1 MHFSIAKK
9 SDVPVGEQ
17 LEAQI
22 IVGIVS
28 SDCKPG
34 EKLPSTRE
42 LGRRLAVHPN
52 TISAVY
58 RRLAERGWVIFRKGS
73 GVYIRELRGDPPLEG
88 CLELDQMISVF
99 IRLARGRGFS
109 LEEIKSRARLWL
121 DLQPPD
127 HLLLIDPNQELRQIL
142 KAEIQTSCCFPVR
155 DKSLQELKQFTLS
168 TGAVPLCLYGLAE
181 EVRACIP
188 NDTNL
193 LLLHTQ
199 PLADEMKKIKGLKP
213 GTFLTVVS
221 HWSGFLEWARKLIA
235 ASQVPSEL
243 LSFRDARIKGW
254 QAGLNANSCILT
266 DLLTAP
272 LIPVKCHTLIFKLI
286 SESSLQNVIRY
297 VEEFSP
303 FHSRPNKNITT
314 QKPNSC

>member
-9 SDVPVGEQ
+9 SDVPLAEQ
-17 LEAQI
+17 LVAQI
-22 IVGIVS
+22 IVAIVS
-28 SDCKPG
+28 NDCKSG

-42 LGRRLAVHPN
+42 LARRLAVHPN

-58 RRLAERGWVIFRKGS
+58 RRLAERGWVEFRKGS
-73 GVYIRELRGDPPLEG
+73 GVYIRELKGNSPLEG

-109 LEEIKSRARLWL
+109 LEEIKNRARLWL
-121 DLQPPD
+121 ELQPPD
-127 HLLLIDPNQELRQIL
+127 HLLLVDPDQELRQIL
-142 KAEIQTSCCFPVR
+142 KAEIQTSCRFPVR
-155 DKSLQELKQFTLS
+155 DTSLQELKHSSLA
-168 TGAVPLCLYGLAE
+168 TGAVPLCIYGLAE

-193 LLLHTQ
+193 LLLHMR
-199 PLADEMKKIKGLKP
+199 PLAEAMKKIKSLKP

-235 ASQVPSEL
+235 ASQIPSEL
-243 LSFRDARIKGW
+243 LSFRDAREQGW
-254 QAGLNANSCILT
+254 QTGLDVNSCVLT

-272 LIPVKCHTLIFKLI
+272 FIPVKYHTLLFRII
-286 SESSLQNVIRY
+286 SESSLRSMIQY

-303 FHSRPNKNITT
+303 FRAR
-314 QKPNSC
+314 